1 METLISKSICVIIPA
16 RYSSSRLPG
25 KPLVDLCGKPM
36 VIWVAE
42 AAAQAVDKSHVY
54 VATDCNQIAAVVKQ
68 YGFQSILTSESA
80 LTGTDRVSEAAQN
93 LNYDIFINVQG
104 DEPLVDPADITKAA
118 NLKIKL
124 PSYVINGYTN
134 LSADEDP
141 KSLNIPKVVI
151 SNSESLIYISR
162 SALPAIKDKKNASP
176 NYLKQVCIYAFSKEE
191 LRLFS
196 SCSSKGCLET
206 YEDIEIIRF
215 LELDIPVKMFYCQPN
230 SFAVDVPE
238 DVKPVEYALMSRLT

>member
-1 METLISKSICVIIPA
+1 METSISKTTCVIIPA

-25 KPLVDLCGKPM
+25 KPLIDLCGKPM

-42 AAAQAVDKSHVY
+42 AAARAVDKSHVY
-54 VATDCNQIAAVVKQ
+54 VATDSNQIAAVVKQ

-104 DEPLVDPADITKAA
+104 DEPLVDPADITKAV

-124 PSYVINGYTN
+124 PSHVINGYTK
-134 LSADEDP
+134 LSADDDP

-151 SNSESLIYISR
+151 SKSENLIYISR
-162 SALPAIKDKKNASP
+162 SDLPAIKDKKITSP
-176 NYLKQVCIYAFSKEE
+176 NYLKQVCIYAFSKDE

-196 SCSSKGCLET
+196 
-206 YEDIEIIRF
+206 
-215 LELDIPVKMFYCQPN
+215 
-230 SFAVDVPE
+230 
-238 DVKPVEYALMSRLT
+238 